1 MTAMIR
7 SHLEQL
13 LRCAQGAALCAVFG
27 VALVGGWAT
36 AEAKAPSPAAA
47 TMTGKVAS
55 ADSVA
60 CTIRAIH
67 GTQSPGGVDK
77 RLDSLKTRLSKPPFS
92 AFKSFKLLS
101 ASAMQIGQGVTQ
113 KKKLPSGKIL
123 GLTFKEKLLVA
134 GKLRLRLYL
143 SIMPPKAK
151 KFLPGTLYTI
161 ADGGTLLVAGDSFQK
176 GTLVVGV
183 TCKAK

>member
-1 MTAMIR
+1 MTR
-7 SHLEQL
+7 FHLAFL
-13 LRCAQGAALCAVFG
+13 SCGTNRVALCTALG
-27 VALVGGWAT
+27 VALVGGWAIVD
-36 AEAKAPSPAAA
+36 AKPPSSVAA
-47 TMTGKVAS
+47 TASGKLAS

-67 GTQSPGGVDK
+67 GTQNPGGVDK
-77 RLDSLKTRLSKPPFS
+77 RLDSLKKQLSKPPFS

-101 ASAMQIGQGVTQ
+101 ANAMQIGQGVTQ

-161 ADGGTLLVAGDSFQK
+161 ADGGTLLVAGDSYQK

-183 TCKAK
+183 TCRAK